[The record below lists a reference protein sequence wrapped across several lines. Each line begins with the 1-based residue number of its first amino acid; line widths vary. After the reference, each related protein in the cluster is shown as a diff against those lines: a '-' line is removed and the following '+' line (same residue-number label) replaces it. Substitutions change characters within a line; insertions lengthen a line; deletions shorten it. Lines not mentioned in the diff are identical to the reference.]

1 MIPPSMKYNAEGST
15 PNFSEADGMIVER
28 GSQVRLRIK
37 GIRGELGQMF
47 AIGSIR
53 EDYLGYGACATK
65 KYCEDILTPGVVLCC
80 SSLLSKPGGP
90 TFGMTG
96 CGFNHDDTIKHVDF

>member
-1 MIPPSMKYNAEGST
+1 MKYNAEGSA
-15 PNFSEADGMIVER
+15 PNFSEADGMTVER

-53 EDYLGYGACATK
+53 EDYLGYALRLLGLLICRL
-65 KYCEDILTPGVVLCC
+65 LTYSDCRA
-80 SSLLSKPGGP
+80 LLQ
-90 TFGMTG
+90 
-96 CGFNHDDTIKHVDF
+96 

>member
-1 MIPPSMKYNAEGST
+1 MLNDSLQMIPPSMKYNAEGST
-15 PNFSEADGMIVER
+15 PSFSEADGMTVER

-53 EDYLGYGACATK
+53 EDYLGYAVCYVAC
-65 KYCEDILTPGVVLCC
+65 
-80 SSLLSKPGGP
+80 S
-90 TFGMTG
+90 GMT
-96 CGFNHDDTIKHVDF
+96 NANTANLQSAATIVEHYGNMTLLIYYGKQ